1 MSNERN
7 VYLTPRE
14 TEILKVIKKGHTS
27 NQEIA
32 AYLLIKINTVK
43 NHLTSIYKVLGLSNS
58 DCEMKVTALSLA
70 ISLGL
75 IDDFE
80 PKIDIEQTK
89 IYEIG
94 LAQKE

>member
-1 MSNERN
+1 LD
-7 VYLTPRE
+7 YQ
-14 TEILKVIKKGHTS
+14 IVI
-27 NQEIA
+27 
-32 AYLLIKINTVK
+32 V
-43 NHLTSIYKVLGLSNS
+43 
-58 DCEMKVTALSLA
+58 ALSLA